1 MRVTLSFGDIC
12 LFVIAVAFVA
22 FDLYGFNWLG

>member
-12 LFVIAVAFVA
+12 LLAIAIAVWCIFVWGI
-22 FDLYGFNWLG
+22 DIVG